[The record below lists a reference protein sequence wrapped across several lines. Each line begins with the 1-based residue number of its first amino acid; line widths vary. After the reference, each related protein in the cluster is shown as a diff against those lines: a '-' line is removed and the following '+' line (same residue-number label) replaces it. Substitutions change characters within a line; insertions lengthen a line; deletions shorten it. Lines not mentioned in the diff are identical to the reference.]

1 MPTKKPSREEIADEM
16 LALGVPFELAP
27 LPPAPPRPGQVYSPA
42 VAFALVFACGAL
54 VAMAADRVASPGD
67 FSIGEVPAVTP
78 ASPAPAASTTAAPSP
93 DERAPAKP
101 DVALEVTPADASD
114 QPPAIGEVPATA
126 DAPPASLSR
135 QRQRQ
140 VRPRTARR
148 ANPPSATPS
157 ATPTTRAPDRA
168 AGWDTGSPEA
178 EALAPSLD
186 ALLNGALGGAPDAV
200 ATSAPA
206 RTLPRAPT
214 RRQVL
219 TTLRALEGE
228 VRMCGDG
235 APGVLNASLVVAGR
249 SGEVTSVRI
258 AGDLAGTPASLC
270 AARVIGSARFPHFTQ
285 ERFEVSFPYRL

>member
-27 LPPAPPRPGQVYSPA
+27 LPPAPPRSGQVYSPA

-67 FSIGEVPAVTP
+67 FSMASVPTVTP
-78 ASPAPAASTTAAPSP
+78 ALAAAAASATAVPSP

-101 DVALEVTPADASD
+101 EVALEVTPADASD
-114 QPPAIGEVPATA
+114 QPPAIAEAPTMSEVPPT
-126 DAPPASLSR
+126 SLSR
-135 QRQRQ
+135 HRQARS
-140 VRPRTARR
+140 RTASR
-148 ANPPSATPS
+148 ATPPP
-157 ATPTTRAPDRA
+157 ATTTTTTAPDRA
-168 AGWDTGSPEA
+168 AGWDTGNPEA

-186 ALLNGALGGAPDAV
+186 ALLDGALGGAPDAV

-235 APGVLNASLVVAGR
+235 ATGVLNASLVVAGR

-258 AGDLAGTPASLC
+258 AGDLAGTPASVC